1 VKRARGGTKT
11 TTPGSSKPLPAAR
24 PAIPG
29 PNKSSAGAR
38 AVASGAGKPPL
49 VEPAKERRPPS
60 PVHTDEAAA
69 GGADFDTDIYVDD
82 YLVGEFFFGIGS

>member
-1 VKRARGGTKT
+1 
-11 TTPGSSKPLPAAR
+11 
-24 PAIPG
+24 
-29 PNKSSAGAR
+29 
-38 AVASGAGKPPL
+38 L